1 MVSSGLIGCAQELFD
16 RGNCVRVPFCMVCN
30 RITVVHDC
38 SEMHMDNIVRVRM
51 SYDVSVLDEMSA
63 SINQSANVYR
73 VEHV

>member
-1 MVSSGLIGCAQELFD
+1 
-16 RGNCVRVPFCMVCN
+16 MVCN